1 MKLMNIQ
8 KTLKTALTRK
18 QKSYKELE
26 TENTR
31 GKKRYIERLIEDEEA
46 AQRIEEF
53 LDQARKG
60 NPEQEEETKE
70 QDNVRP
76 FS

>member
-1 MKLMNIQ
+1 M
-8 KTLKTALTRK
+8 TRK

-46 AQRIEEF
+46 AQRIEDF
-53 LDQARKG
+53 FTHPK
-60 NPEQEEETKE
+60 QEEETKE
-70 QDNVRP
+70 DNNVRP
-76 FS
+76 FG

>member
-1 MKLMNIQ
+1 M
-8 KTLKTALTRK
+8 TRK

-31 GKKRYIERLIEDEEA
+31 GKKRYLERLIEDEEA
-46 AQRIEEF
+46 AQSIEEF
-53 LDQARKG
+53 LDH
-60 NPEQEEETKE
+60 PETEEEPNEDRKA
-70 QDNVRP
+70 NRP

>member
-1 MKLMNIQ
+1 M
-8 KTLKTALTRK
+8 TRK

-31 GKKRYIERLIEDEEA
+31 GKKRFLERLIEDEEA
-46 AQRIEEF
+46 AQRIEDF
-53 LDQARKG
+53 FTH
-60 NPEQEEETKE
+60 PEQEEEHEDK
-70 QDNVRP
+70 QANRP

>member
-1 MKLMNIQ
+1 M
-8 KTLKTALTRK
+8 TRK

-31 GKKRYIERLIEDEEA
+31 GKKRYLERMIENKEAEKSIEDYLN
-46 AQRIEEF
+46 R
-53 LDQARKG
+53 
-60 NPEQEEETKE
+60 PEQEEESN
-70 QDNVRP
+70 DRDDVRP

>member
-1 MKLMNIQ
+1 M
-8 KTLKTALTRK
+8 TRK

-31 GKKRYIERLIEDEEA
+31 GKKRYLERIIEDKEA
-46 AQRIEEF
+46 DQRLKEF
-53 LDQARKG
+53 LEY
-60 NPEQEEETKE
+60 PEQEDEYDKSIA
-70 QDNVRP
+70 QRP

>member
-1 MKLMNIQ
+1 M
-8 KTLKTALTRK
+8 TRK

-31 GKKRYIERLIEDEEA
+31 GKKRYLERLVEDREA
-46 AQRIEEF
+46 QQRVEDF
-53 LDQARKG
+53 LDHVDQ
-60 NPEQEEETKE
+60 PEESEHE
-70 QDNVRP
+70 QPRTHP

>member
-1 MKLMNIQ
+1 M
-8 KTLKTALTRK
+8 TRK

-31 GKKRYIERLIEDEEA
+31 GKKRYLERLIEDEEA
-46 AQRIEEF
+46 AQSIEEF
-53 LDQARKG
+53 LDKPDQD
-60 NPEQEEETKE
+60 NEDKE
-70 QDNVRP
+70 DVNVRP

>member
-1 MKLMNIQ
+1 M
-8 KTLKTALTRK
+8 TRK

-31 GKKRYIERLIEDEEA
+31 GKKRFLERLIEDEEA
-46 AQRIEEF
+46 AQRIEDF
-53 LDQARKG
+53 LDH
-60 NPEQEEETKE
+60 PESDENEHE
-70 QDNVRP
+70 QPRTNP

>member
-1 MKLMNIQ
+1 M
-8 KTLKTALTRK
+8 TRK

-53 LDQARKG
+53 LDHVDQ
-60 NPEQEEETKE
+60 PEEDSHE
-70 QDNVRP
+70 QPRTNP

>member
-1 MKLMNIQ
+1 M
-8 KTLKTALTRK
+8 TRK

-31 GKKRYIERLIEDEEA
+31 GKKRYLERLIEDEEA
-46 AQRIEEF
+46 AQRIEDF
-53 LDQARKG
+53 FTR
-60 NPEQEEETKE
+60 PEQEDKDEDK
-70 QDNVRP
+70 QANRP

>member
-1 MKLMNIQ
+1 M
-8 KTLKTALTRK
+8 TRK

-31 GKKRYIERLIEDEEA
+31 GKKRYLERLVEDEEA

-53 LDQARKG
+53 LDHADQ
-60 NPEQEEETKE
+60 PEEDNHE
-70 QDNVRP
+70 QPRINP

>member
-1 MKLMNIQ
+1 M
-8 KTLKTALTRK
+8 TRK

-31 GKKRYIERLIEDEEA
+31 GKKRYLERLIEDEEA
-46 AQRIEEF
+46 AQRIEDF
-53 LDQARKG
+53 FIR
-60 NPEQEEETKE
+60 PEQEDKDEDK
-70 QDNVRP
+70 QANRP

>member
-1 MKLMNIQ
+1 M
-8 KTLKTALTRK
+8 TRK

-46 AQRIEEF
+46 AQRIEDF
-53 LDQARKG
+53 FTHH
-60 NPEQEEETKE
+60 EQEEQYEDK
-70 QDNVRP
+70 QANRP

>member
-1 MKLMNIQ
+1 MV
-8 KTLKTALTRK
+8 RK

-46 AQRIEEF
+46 AQRIEDF
-53 LDQARKG
+53 FTH
-60 NPEQEEETKE
+60 PEQEEQYEDK
-70 QDNVRP
+70 QANRP

>member
-1 MKLMNIQ
+1 M
-8 KTLKTALTRK
+8 TRK

-31 GKKRYIERLIEDEEA
+31 GKKRYLERLVEDEEA
-46 AQRIEEF
+46 AQRIDEF
-53 LDQARKG
+53 LDQP
-60 NPEQEEETKE
+60 NQPEESEHE
-70 QDNVRP
+70 QPRTNP

>member
-1 MKLMNIQ
+1 M
-8 KTLKTALTRK
+8 TRK

-31 GKKRYIERLIEDEEA
+31 GKKRYLERLVEDEEA
-46 AQRIEEF
+46 AQRIDEF
-53 LDQARKG
+53 LDH
-60 NPEQEEETKE
+60 PESEESEHE
-70 QDNVRP
+70 QPRTNP

>member
-1 MKLMNIQ
+1 M
-8 KTLKTALTRK
+8 TRK

-31 GKKRYIERLIEDEEA
+31 GRKRYLERIIEDEEA
-46 AQRIEEF
+46 ARSIEDF
-53 LDQARKG
+53 LDY
-60 NPEQEEETKE
+60 PEKEEQYEDRIP
-70 QDNVRP
+70 QRP

>member
-1 MKLMNIQ
+1 M
-8 KTLKTALTRK
+8 TRK

-31 GKKRYIERLIEDEEA
+31 GKKRYIERLVEDKEA
-46 AQRIEEF
+46 QQRLEEF
-53 LDQARKG
+53 LDHPESNEGDYEDKQA
-60 NPEQEEETKE
+60 N
-70 QDNVRP
+70 RP

>member
-1 MKLMNIQ
+1 M
-8 KTLKTALTRK
+8 TRK

-31 GKKRYIERLIEDEEA
+31 GKKRYLERLVEDEEA
-46 AQRIEEF
+46 AQRIEDF
-53 LDQARKG
+53 FTH
-60 NPEQEEETKE
+60 PEQEEPDENRE
-70 QDNVRP
+70 ANRP

>member
-1 MKLMNIQ
+1 MP
-8 KTLKTALTRK
+8 LTRK

-31 GKKRYIERLIEDEEA
+31 GRKRYLERLIEDEEA
-46 AQRIEEF
+46 AQRIEDF
-53 LDQARKG
+53 F
-60 NPEQEEETKE
+60 THSE
-70 QDNVRP
+70 QDDEPKEDNNVRP

>member
-1 MKLMNIQ
+1 M
-8 KTLKTALTRK
+8 TRK

-31 GKKRYIERLIEDEEA
+31 GKKRYLERLVEDEEA

-53 LDQARKG
+53 LDHVDQ
-60 NPEQEEETKE
+60 PEEDNHE
-70 QDNVRP
+70 QPRTNP

>member
-1 MKLMNIQ
+1 M
-8 KTLKTALTRK
+8 TRK

-31 GKKRYIERLIEDEEA
+31 GKKRYLERLIEDEEA
-46 AQRIEEF
+46 AQSIEEF
-53 LDQARKG
+53 LDH
-60 NPEQEEETKE
+60 PEQEEINEDRKA
-70 QDNVRP
+70 NRP

>member
-1 MKLMNIQ
+1 M
-8 KTLKTALTRK
+8 TRK

-31 GKKRYIERLIEDEEA
+31 GKKRYLERLVEDEEA
-46 AQRIEEF
+46 AQRIDEF
-53 LDQARKG
+53 LDH
-60 NPEQEEETKE
+60 PEQQEEPNEE
-70 QDNVRP
+70 REANRP

>member
-1 MKLMNIQ
+1 M
-8 KTLKTALTRK
+8 TRK

-31 GKKRYIERLIEDEEA
+31 GKKRYLERLVEDEEA
-46 AQRIEEF
+46 AQRIDEF
-53 LDQARKG
+53 LDH
-60 NPEQEEETKE
+60 PESDESEHE
-70 QDNVRP
+70 QPRTNP

>member
-1 MKLMNIQ
+1 MV
-8 KTLKTALTRK
+8 RK

-31 GKKRYIERLIEDEEA
+31 GKKRYLERMIENEEAEKSIEDYLN
-46 AQRIEEF
+46 R
-53 LDQARKG
+53 
-60 NPEQEEETKE
+60 PEKEEENN
-70 QDNVRP
+70 DRDDVRP

>member
-1 MKLMNIQ
+1 M
-8 KTLKTALTRK
+8 TRK

-46 AQRIEEF
+46 AQRIEDF
-53 LDQARKG
+53 FTH
-60 NPEQEEETKE
+60 PEQDESEHENQQT
-70 QDNVRP
+70 NRP